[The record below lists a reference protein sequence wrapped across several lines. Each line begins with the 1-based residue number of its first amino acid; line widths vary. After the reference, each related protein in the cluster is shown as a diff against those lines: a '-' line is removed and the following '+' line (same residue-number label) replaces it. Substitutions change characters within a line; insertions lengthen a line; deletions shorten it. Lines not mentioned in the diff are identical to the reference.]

1 MLLLVTFDKLFRFL
15 NLSIY
20 SGGGVQI
27 NNSLE
32 EYLRNKKKY
41 HMCMR
46 LLVVPSTK
54 CSLFYVDPQNKTRR
68 WVRLELLPQARER
81 DSRTLKG
88 LSKDA
93 NRQGLRLQ
101 LSNSKS
107 KALHRKALS
116 SQAVNVTYLKQNYIK
131 YPLS

>member
-1 MLLLVTFDKLFRFL
+1 MLLLVTFDKLFRLL

-27 NNSLE
+27 NNSLQ

-46 LLVVPSTK
+46 IPVVPFTK
-54 CSLFYVDPQNKTRR
+54 CSLLYVDPLNKIMKR
-68 WVRLELLPQARER
+68 VSLELLPQAREW

-93 NRQGLRLQ
+93 NRQGLRLK

-116 SQAVNVTYLKQNYIK
+116 S
-131 YPLS
+131 